1 MLKNISQENRWIGLL
16 LLFYFFGI
24 LGILT
29 VVYKDF
35 FLPLT
40 PLNLLITLMVFLVV
54 NNDFSKHFL
63 ILSFLIFTIGFSI
76 ETIGVK
82 TGVLFGRYSYGN
94 LFGFRIFETPLII
107 GVNWLFLALSAHGVV
122 QYFTKKW
129 LWLILIPS
137 FLMTGLDFIVE
148 PVAMKLGFWSW
159 ENNTIP
165 LQNYVMWFVTS
176 AVIHGII
183 YYFRPIINSKI
194 SFVVLVAQIVF
205 FGILNI
211 FINRI

>member
-1 MLKNISQENRWIGLL
+1 MLKNISKENRWIGLL
-16 LLFYFFGI
+16 LLFYFSGI

-54 NNDFSKHFL
+54 NRDFSKHFL
-63 ILSFLIFTIGFSI
+63 ILCFLIFTIGFSV

-107 GVNWLFLALSAHGVV
+107 GINWLFLALSAHGVV
-122 QYFTKKW
+122 QYFSKKW

-137 FLMTGLDFIVE
+137 FLMTGLDYIVE

-159 ENNTIP
+159 ENNIIP

-183 YYFRPIINSKI
+183 
-194 SFVVLVAQIVF
+194 
-205 FGILNI
+205 
-211 FINRI
+211 